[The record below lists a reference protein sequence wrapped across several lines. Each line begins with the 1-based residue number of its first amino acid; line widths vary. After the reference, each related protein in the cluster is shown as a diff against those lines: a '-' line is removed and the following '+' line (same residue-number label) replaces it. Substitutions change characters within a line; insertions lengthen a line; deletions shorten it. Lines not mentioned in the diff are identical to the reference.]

1 MTKAQPDS
9 QPGDGK
15 EMGKASHGAPSEV
28 SWNSGKGRQPYAN
41 QGAEEAAEP
50 ELGDHVSEG
59 NRGELS
65 GRNQE
70 QLERVKK
77 LP

>member
-1 MTKAQPDS
+1 MTKAQPES
-9 QPGDGK
+9 QPGEGR
-15 EMGKASHGAPSEV
+15 EAGKASHGAPSEV
-28 SWNSGKGRQPYAN
+28 SWNSGAGRQPYAN

-50 ELGDHVSEG
+50 EVGDHVSEG

-70 QLERVKK
+70 QLEKVRK

>member
-1 MTKAQPDS
+1 MTKTQPET
-9 QPGDGK
+9 QPGEGPHT
-15 EMGKASHGAPSEV
+15 GKASHGARSEV
-28 SWNSGKGRQPYAN
+28 SWNSGAGRQPYAN

-50 ELGDHVSEG
+50 EVGDHVSEG

-70 QLERVKK
+70 QLEQVRKI
-77 LP
+77 P